1 MEDICKNKHRGNEQS
16 ITANEKVL
24 KKKDRNFILEY
35 LEKNGEG
42 YSKNLARA
50 MNKQLNQIS
59 GRLSELKADGL
70 IEATGLISEG
80 CMNYTLAKKQ
90 MSLSL

>member
-59 GRLSELKADGL
+59 GRL
-70 IEATGLISEG
+70 
-80 CMNYTLAKKQ
+80 
-90 MSLSL
+90 